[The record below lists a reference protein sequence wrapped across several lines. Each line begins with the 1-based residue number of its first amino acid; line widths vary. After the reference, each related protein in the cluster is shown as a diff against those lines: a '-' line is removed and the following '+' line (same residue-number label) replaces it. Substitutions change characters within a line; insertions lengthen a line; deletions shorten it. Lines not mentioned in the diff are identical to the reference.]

1 MLVRR
6 VKKRTG
12 GGLHEWV
19 FCRGLSAYV
28 GQQEAIKQDILT
40 ALYCFTNDCFYDL
53 DFGVNWLVRLG
64 YKNQKKLLDNDIF
77 AMIEDREGVLGIK
90 DFQSSLIGRSYSCTC
105 KVFTQYSEDYIDL
118 DFSNEV

>member
-6 VKKRTG
+6 IKKSTN

-28 GQQEAIKQDILT
+28 GQQEAVKQDILT
-40 ALYCFTNDCFYDL
+40 SLYCFTNDCFYDL
-53 DFGVNWLVRLG
+53 NFGIDWLTRLG
-64 YKNQKKLLDNDIF
+64 YKNQKDLLDTDIQDIINDR
-77 AMIEDREGVLGIK
+77 AGVIRVQ
-90 DFQSSLIGRSYSCTC
+90 DFSSTLVGRAYSCSC
-105 KVFTQYSEDYIDL
+105 KVYTEYSQDFIDL